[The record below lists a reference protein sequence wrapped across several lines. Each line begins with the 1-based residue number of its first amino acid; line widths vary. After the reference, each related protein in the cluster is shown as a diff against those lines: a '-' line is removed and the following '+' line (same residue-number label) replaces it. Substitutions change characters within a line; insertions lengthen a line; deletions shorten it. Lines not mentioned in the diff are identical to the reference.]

1 MPKKTENKCVHMTES
16 ENRRLE
22 RMADVSGRRCSQ
34 LIHDA
39 LTVAIFRPGGTE
51 QRLAETRLAQARELV
66 SDSQNSFVSLGIVS
80 SDCADR
86 DNDPRFSRL
95 LEQAQRP
102 EVLHG

>member
-22 RMADVSGRRCSQ
+22 QMADVSGRRCSQ

-39 LTVAIFRPGGTE
+39 LTVAIFQPGGPE
-51 QRLAETRLAQARELV
+51 QRIAETRLAQARALV
-66 SDSQNSFVSLGIVS
+66 SDSQNSYVSLGIVS
-80 SDCADR
+80 SDGTDR

>member
-16 ENRRLE
+16 ENNRLE
-22 RMADVSGRRCSQ
+22 RMAEISGRRCSQ

-39 LTVAIFRPGGTE
+39 LIIAIFRPGGTE
-51 QRLAETRLAQARELV
+51 QRLAETRLAQARDLV
-66 SDSQNSFVSLGIVS
+66 SDSQNSFASLGFAR
-80 SDCADR
+80 SDSAER

-95 LEQAQRP
+95 MAAAQRP

>member
-16 ENRRLE
+16 ENSRLE
-22 RMADVSGRRCSQ
+22 RMADISGRRCSQ

-39 LTVAIFRPGGTE
+39 LIVAIFQPGGSE

-66 SDSQNSFVSLGIVS
+66 SDSQNSFVALGFAR
-80 SDCADR
+80 SDSADR

-95 LEQAQRP
+95 MAAAQRP

>member
-39 LTVAIFRPGGTE
+39 LTVAIFQPGGSE
-51 QRLAETRLAQARELV
+51 QRIAETRLAQARELV
-66 SDSQNSFVSLGIVS
+66 SDSQNSFVSLGIVRS
-80 SDCADR
+80 EGAEGDDEI
-86 DNDPRFSRL
+86 RFSRL
-95 LEQAQRP
+95 LEQAKRP